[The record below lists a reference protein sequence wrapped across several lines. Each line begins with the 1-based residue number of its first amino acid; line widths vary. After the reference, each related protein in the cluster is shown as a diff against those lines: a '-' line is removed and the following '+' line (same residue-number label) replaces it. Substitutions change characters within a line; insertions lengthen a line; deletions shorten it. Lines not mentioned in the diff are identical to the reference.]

1 MLRVCQDPQ
10 SSGGH
15 WIPELSY
22 RWLRA
27 AQPRPALCWGKAQA
41 SGAVARSAIFPAP
54 RNDSFHTEKWM
65 FP

>member
-1 MLRVCQDPQ
+1 MPGPTELRRALD
-10 SSGGH
+10 
-15 WIPELSY
+15 PELSY

-41 SGAVARSAIFPAP
+41 SGAVARSVIFPAP

-65 FP
+65 FL